1 MLSTTYNNKSFFSEG
16 WGHPLVR
23 LSRGGG
29 ALCKYK
35 KKKRKRE
42 KEDKKERKTFK
53 LPGRRSNRAY
63 EYSEAARCL

>member
-29 ALCKYK
+29 LCANIK
-35 KKKRKRE
+35 KKRE
-42 KEDKKERKTFK
+42 KEKRKIKKREKHVNF
-53 LPGRRSNRAY
+53 LEG
-63 EYSEAARCL
+63 E